1 MPPCTAR
8 ATLDAIA
15 AQIADVLTAM
25 QADAGQPLCE
35 LLADGGASS
44 NDFLVQ
50 LQADILNRPV
60 QRAGVEEVGALG
72 AAAMGQPMTPAST
85 KTSRFEPQGAPAGL
99 LDNWHKAL
107 ATPVFD
113 ATRPIRTPTTSLH
126 IRPTSRMEPSW
137 PMAASSRPPIKE
149 NGCGGSVVLRAG
161 CGVDRADGSLCHCPE
176 AGVTAMFEAVLGLIV
191 AIALGIYL
199 IITLIAPEKF

>member
-8 ATLDAIA
+8 DTFDANA
-15 AQIADVLTAM
+15 AQVANVFTAM
-25 QADAGQPLCE
+25 QADAGQPLRE

-107 ATPVFD
+107 AK
-113 ATRPIRTPTTSLH
+113 ACL
-126 IRPTSRMEPSW
+126 
-137 PMAASSRPPIKE
+137 
-149 NGCGGSVVLRAG
+149 
-161 CGVDRADGSLCHCPE
+161 
-176 AGVTAMFEAVLGLIV
+176 
-191 AIALGIYL
+191 
-199 IITLIAPEKF
+199 